1 MYGLRYSTLFLQP
14 KLSVALSRAIKRQ
27 THKSLSKNND
37 KKYGNVKADLD
48 QLVKTRKIWKE
59 EKNEE
64 LLGKITKKGEG
75 N

>member
-1 MYGLRYSTLFLQP
+1 MSHLAEQLKDRPINPCQ
-14 KLSVALSRAIKRQ
+14 KIMI
-27 THKSLSKNND
+27 
-37 KKYGNVKADLD
+37 KKYGNVKADLE

>member
-1 MYGLRYSTLFLQP
+1 M
-14 KLSVALSRAIKRQ
+14 I
-27 THKSLSKNND
+27 
-37 KKYGNVKADLD
+37 KKYGNVKADLE

>member
-1 MYGLRYSTLFLQP
+1 M
-14 KLSVALSRAIKRQ
+14 I
-27 THKSLSKNND
+27 

-59 EKNEE
+59 EKNGE